1 MSQAVCQL
9 SLTSSIVANAPTGQD
24 VHPYTSYTQRSMDAG
39 CSLRHGAWS
48 PGGFLSGGLICD
60 DQLDIGP
67 DLANMNSLTL
77 HQSTNLGMQL
87 DRLEGGCNLPS
98 RQQTSHLPEVI
109 LILELAVMKG
119 ALFMSGAVATTR
131 LYSAGKLFLGTS
143 WNILEHLGTCLLY
156 LYILL
161 HTVVFFNGN
170 LVPGEHINIGS
181 FCPVGVQPA
190 SFPKPSTNG
199 PSAGSHCGGTSSST
213 CRYILAL
220 ACCGDTVQSHQ
231 AGSGFHSIPNY
242 IELQRYSLEMSGEC
256 SRHIAYM
263 M

>member
-24 VHPYTSYTQRSMDAG
+24 VHPYTQRSMVAG

-67 DLANMNSLTL
+67 DLANMNSLML
-77 HQSTNLGMQL
+77 HQSTKLGMQL
-87 DRLEGGCNLPS
+87 DRLEGGCSLPG

-131 LYSAGKLFLGTS
+131 LYSAGKLFLQTS
-143 WNILEHLGTCLLY
+143 WNILEPVYCTCTY
-156 LYILL
+156 YYIL
-161 HTVVFFNGN
+161 
-170 LVPGEHINIGS
+170 
-181 FCPVGVQPA
+181 
-190 SFPKPSTNG
+190 
-199 PSAGSHCGGTSSST
+199 
-213 CRYILAL
+213 
-220 ACCGDTVQSHQ
+220 
-231 AGSGFHSIPNY
+231 
-242 IELQRYSLEMSGEC
+242 
-256 SRHIAYM
+256 
-263 M
+263 